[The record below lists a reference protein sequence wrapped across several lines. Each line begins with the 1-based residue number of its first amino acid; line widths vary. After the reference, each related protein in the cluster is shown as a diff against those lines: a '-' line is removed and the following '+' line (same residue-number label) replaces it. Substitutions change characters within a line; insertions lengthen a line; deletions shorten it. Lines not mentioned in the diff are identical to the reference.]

1 MDDITLSEML
11 PSKLGWNK
19 PFVADDIIRGYADE
33 MQDFAECIAFDRPAQ
48 SGYRLAYDTIK
59 VIYAAYL
66 SAEEGRRIDL

>member
-1 MDDITLSEML
+1 MILNL
-11 PSKLGWNK
+11 P
-19 PFVADDIIRGYADE
+19 GYADE

-66 SAEEGRRIDL
+66 SSEEGRRIDL